1 MSHTNISSIQ
11 SAVAGNW
18 AAGISAG
25 LWAAVLLSGIGCA
38 GEGGSPSAR
47 VVQPRILAVQAEP
60 PVVALGQDAAMT
72 PLLAGVDGSMSVD
85 WSFRAC
91 SPWIVISDPTSDCSP
106 EESLALDPDTFASGD
121 GAWLRPTDV
130 LAAFPPP
137 DWWQP
142 GSFPQSRPDD
152 QLKLGGTEP
161 ECGMPYESVDV
172 TVVAE
177 AHIRTDGGDDVRL
190 LATKRVRV
198 TFAPVGRRNPVIE
211 NLTLNEELTPRDFT
225 PGAQYT
231 LIAAPRQD
239 SLDLLCN
246 DDGQAVLEP
255 VTVFIYI
262 SAGQIEDPAID
273 VEYSPEG
280 QETAGSTVW
289 TAPDQGDASLW
300 LVAIDGDG
308 GIGWRQI
315 DMTAA
320 PE

>member
-1 MSHTNISSIQ
+1 MSPKYFPSGTH
-11 SAVAGNW
+11 AAAACLAALLAG
-18 AAGISAG
+18 
-25 LWAAVLLSGIGCA
+25 VGCA
-38 GEGGSPSAR
+38 GEGGSPSSR

-60 PVVALGQDAAMT
+60 PVVGIGQDAAMT
-72 PLLAGVDGSMSVD
+72 PLLAGVDSSMSVE

-91 SPWIVISDPTSDCSP
+91 SPWVVIADPTADCGP
-106 EESLALDPDTFASGD
+106 DESLALDPDTFTNGD
-121 GAWLRPTDV
+121 GAWLRTGQV

-142 GSFPQSRPDD
+142 GAMPV
-152 QLKLGGTEP
+152 KLGGAEP
-161 ECGMPYESVDV
+161 ECGAPYESVDV

-177 AHIRTDGGDDVRL
+177 AHIRTDGGNDTRL

-198 TFAPVGRRNPVIE
+198 TFAPVVRQNPVID
-211 NLTLNEELTPRDFT
+211 NLTLNDELTPGEFT

-239 SLDLLCN
+239 SLDLLCT
-246 DDGQAVLEP
+246 DDGQAKLES
-255 VTVFIYI
+255 VTVFVYI
-262 SAGQIEDPAID
+262 SAGQVEDPAID
-273 VEYSPEG
+273 VRYSPEG

-300 LVAIDGDG
+300 LVAIDRDG
-308 GIGWRQI
+308 GIGWRRF

-320 PE
+320 P